1 MLEKKAKT
9 EGKEEAQTPYNS
21 PALDEIR
28 KKIDAL
34 DDRIHDTLMERAAL
48 VLKIGEEKRK
58 NNIQIVQPARE
69 ARMLRRLLGRHEG
82 ALPQMAIVRI
92 WRELVGA
99 VSLLQTGLKATV
111 TIPEG
116 QNEYWD
122 LARDYFG
129 SCLPLQRCA
138 TATSAVSA
146 LKDDKMTFA
155 VVPWPSEE
163 DEQPWWMYLGP
174 NAPDPMYII
183 VALPYGRDPENP
195 DPAHRALVVSKAGFD
210 SSGEDNSFL
219 LIQCD
224 RTISRGRLVDMA
236 KKAGLT
242 PIGLSSK
249 RGGAESSPA
258 FHLME
263 VEDYIAQGEQR
274 LAGFL
279 AHIDDAGA
287 NVVCVGGYP
296 VPPSY
301 SRTVRASAAMPKRA
315 KTAS

>member
-1 MLEKKAKT
+1 MSEKQAKAQAG
-9 EGKEEAQTPYNS
+9 EQVQTPYNS

-28 KKIDAL
+28 KTIDAL

-48 VLKIGEEKRK
+48 VLKIGEEKRR

-111 TIPEG
+111 AAPEG
-116 QNEYWD
+116 QHEYWD

-138 TATSAVSA
+138 TATSAISA

-155 VVPWPSEE
+155 VVPWPTEE
-163 DEQPWWMYLGP
+163 EEQPWWMYLGP

-219 LIQCD
+219 LLQCD

-242 PIGLSSK
+242 PIGLSSR

-258 FHLME
+258 VHLME
-263 VEDYIAQGEQR
+263 VEDYIGKDNDR
-274 LAGFL
+274 LKDFL
-279 AHIDDAGA
+279 KNIDDPGA
-287 NVVCVGGYP
+287 SVVCVGGYP
-296 VPPSY
+296 VPPAY
-301 SRTVRASAAMPKRA
+301 SRTVRTIGAARDIKAAS
-315 KTAS
+315 